1 MSITHH
7 EAMVLENQSQPQHS
21 QDEYNNRVMNIGSD
35 LRTSIEGLMRV
46 IEYFYTNQSSV
57 ILPLSV

>member
-1 MSITHH
+1 
-7 EAMVLENQSQPQHS
+7 MVLENQAQPQYS
-21 QDEYNNRVMNIGSD
+21 QDEYNKRVINIGSY

-46 IEYFYTNQSSV
+46 IEYFYANQSSV

>member
-1 MSITHH
+1 
-7 EAMVLENQSQPQHS
+7 MVLENQIHPQDSH
-21 QDEYNNRVMNIGSD
+21 DEYNNRIMNIRSC